1 MERRDLN
8 IICDNAVNW
17 RMYQDKTVFVTGATG
32 RIGMYIL
39 ETLVDVDI
47 KYNLNMRIVGICRNP
62 EKAKKIFGNTLDF
75 PNVAF
80 IYDDINEPVE
90 YVGKID
96 YIFHT
101 AGPAAPI
108 DYKTSSVNTLWAHVN
123 GTHNMLECARLHNTK
138 RFFYV
143 STVEV

>member
-62 EKAKKIFGNTLDF
+62 EKAKKIFGNHF
-75 PNVAF
+75 GF
-80 IYDDINEPVE
+80 
-90 YVGKID
+90 
-96 YIFHT
+96 
-101 AGPAAPI
+101 
-108 DYKTSSVNTLWAHVN
+108 S
-123 GTHNMLECARLHNTK
+123 ECSL
-138 RFFYV
+138 YL
-143 STVEV
+143 